1 MYRLF
6 SFSIKRII
14 VAMAV
19 VISMLSYA
27 QNKID
32 NSGFET
38 FTSIPNNYGQLSRAA
53 GWVNAFGIQGGSPD
67 YFNTQGSFNL
77 SDKILPRSGTGYAG
91 TFLEMKGTSINATDY
106 KEYMTRPIVGSLTA
120 GVTYTLSFYVAH
132 LYGSQPAR
140 FNQPAGI
147 TFYDLPTAEQGYLGA
162 VFSTAQPVA
171 TNTVGGTTPRWT
183 SIRNDFGVG
192 RVLIPSSNT
201 DVYGP
206 MSRYNWVKVT
216 LQYTA
221 VGTEQYVTF
230 GQLRPGDTS
239 LTAEQAAYYI
249 YDDFYLGVPSVL
261 TKSVSPS
268 SIRQGGTA
276 TYTFTL
282 TNTSTGNTAQTGLS
296 FTDILP
302 SGLRIAATPNVVVT
316 GLTGGSVVAP
326 AGGSS
331 ILVSGYSQAAGST
344 ATITVNVTSA
354 PGQVN
359 ASCGSSPAAF
369 TNTASNILNASSNI
383 NNNVGNV
390 CLVILPCS
398 AGSTGAGP
406 VIN

>member
-1 MYRLF
+1 MHRLF

-14 VAMAV
+14 TAIAV
-19 VISMLSYA
+19 MTSMLSYA
-27 QNKID
+27 QNRISNPGYETYSQIPD
-32 NSGFET
+32 NYS
-38 FTSIPNNYGQLSRAA
+38 QLSRATGWINPMGSFA
-53 GWVNAFGIQGGSPD
+53 GTPD

-77 SDKILPRSGTGYAG
+77 SDKILPRSGTAYAG
-91 TFLEMKGTSINATDY
+91 TFLEMKGSSINATDY
-106 KEYMTRPIVGSLTA
+106 KEYMTMPLSGTLTA
-120 GVTYTLSFYVAH
+120 GATYTLSFYVAH
-132 LYGSQPAR
+132 LFGSQPAR

-147 TFYDLPTAEQGYLGA
+147 TFYDLPSDEQGYLGA
-162 VFSTAQPVA
+162 VFSTAAPTLA
-171 TNTVGGTTPRWT
+171 NTVGNTSPRYT

-192 RVLIPSSNT
+192 RVLIPNTNT
-201 DVYGP
+201 DVYGAT
-206 MSRYNWVKVT
+206 SRYNWVKAT

-221 VGTEQYVTF
+221 TGTEQFVTF
-230 GQLRPGDTS
+230 GQLRPGTTS
-239 LTAEQAAYYI
+239 LANNQAVYYI
-249 YDDFYLGVPSVL
+249 YDDFYLTVPSVL

-282 TNTSTGNTAQTGLS
+282 TNTSTGNTAQTGLA

-302 SGLRIAATPNVVVT
+302 SGLRIAATPNVVVS

-326 AGGSS
+326 GGGTS
-331 ILVSGYSQAAGST
+331 IIVSGYNQAAGST

-359 ASCGSSPAAF
+359 ASCGSNPAAF
-369 TNTASNILNASSNI
+369 TNTASNISNASANISNNI
-383 NNNVGNV
+383 GNV
-390 CLVILPCS
+390 CLVILPCA